1 MVTAC
6 VSCRMSV
13 SPVRPGLFLSGLDS
27 ALNGSI
33 LSSRNITL
41 VINASGWEGVAYPHL
56 DGLQV
61 FHVPVQ
67 DRPHAPLGAY
77 FEPVAERI
85 KQNQTGATL
94 VHCVAGRSRSPT
106 LVMAYLM
113 RSAFF
118 LLTSAAVAVMVQS
131 RLNACVHRSEG
142 LSLREAHEVVLESRQ
157 FVRPNAGF
165 WLQLASYEKN
175 LSNRTVG
182 LVRTLAGSLPGRQA
196 DPDTPA
202 TDGVNM

>member
-27 ALNGSI
+27 ALSGSI
-33 LSSRNITL
+33 LSSRNTTL
-41 VINASGWEGVAYPHL
+41 VNNASGWEGVAYPHL

-131 RLNACVHRSEG
+131 RLNACVSTGPKVSASVKHMRW
-142 LSLREAHEVVLESRQ
+142 
-157 FVRPNAGF
+157 F
-165 WLQLASYEKN
+165 WRVGSSFGPTQASG
-175 LSNRTVG
+175 SSSSAMRRTFPTG
-182 LVRTLAGSLPGRQA
+182 QRLGW
-196 DPDTPA
+196 
-202 TDGVNM
+202 